1 MILRVQVK
9 RETHAQY
16 RYFNRKSNRN
26 KKNEK
31 RMNLV
36 SNKKAETYSKNDALQ
51 KTFYQLLDKI
61 HYKKHIRLVGG
72 GFLFCL
78 FVLFMRLV

>member
-16 RYFNRKSNRN
+16 RYFNGKSNRN

-51 KTFYQLLDKI
+51 KTFYQ
-61 HYKKHIRLVGG
+61 
-72 GFLFCL
+72 
-78 FVLFMRLV
+78 